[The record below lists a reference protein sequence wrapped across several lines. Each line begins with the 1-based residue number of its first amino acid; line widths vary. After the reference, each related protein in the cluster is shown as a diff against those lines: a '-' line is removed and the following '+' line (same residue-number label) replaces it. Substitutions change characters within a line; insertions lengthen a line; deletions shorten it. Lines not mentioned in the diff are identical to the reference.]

1 MGLDN
6 GIYIKGYRKKP
17 FYVKDD
23 LYDQSNQIDLAYWRK
38 YWGLRNDIINI
49 IYENYYGNDSEVL
62 LSENQIKK
70 IRNLIMEI
78 TFSKKRYL
86 ESCSGYWDYN
96 IYSWQ
101 SKNYLSKKLRP
112 RQIAYHVPRASLH
125 LRCAKPIL
133 R

>member
-6 GIYIKGYRKKP
+6 GIYIKGYKKKP

-23 LYDQSNQIDLAYWRK
+23 LYEQSNQIDLAYWRK

-96 IYSWQ
+96 IYSVLRGIRQMINLTWAARQ
-101 SKNYLSKKLRP
+101 VRKNPEVEVFWYDS
-112 RQIAYHVPRASLH
+112 Y
-125 LRCAKPIL
+125 
-133 R
+133 

>member
-96 IYSWQ
+96 IYSVLRGIRQMINLTWAARQ
-101 SKNYLSKKLRP
+101 VRKNPEVEVFWYDS
-112 RQIAYHVPRASLH
+112 Y
-125 LRCAKPIL
+125 
-133 R
+133 